1 MNTMQ
6 LSYGT
11 TREVDLD
18 FNEAVARTK
27 ELLAQQGFGVLAE
40 IDVAATLRAKLG
52 ADIGQYVILGACKP
66 DAAKQA
72 LDADPDVGLL
82 LPCNAIVR
90 RSAGRTTVGVVDASA
105 MLRLTG
111 NTELASTAAD
121 VDARLVA
128 VLDGIAGSK
137 P

>member
-6 LSYGT
+6 LSYGK

-18 FNEAVARTK
+18 FDEAVARAK
-27 ELLAQQGFGVLAE
+27 KLLAQQGFGVLSE

-66 DAAKQA
+66 DAAKHA

-82 LPCNAIVR
+82 LPCNVIVR
-90 RSAGRTTVGVVDASA
+90 RSAGRTSVGVVDAGA

-111 NTELASTAAD
+111 NVELASTAAD
-121 VDARLVA
+121 VDARLIA
-128 VLDGIAGSK
+128 VLDGIAG
-137 P
+137 PTP